1 MLKAKGG
8 WEGPGRG
15 RRVALLDAFS
25 TSQTPEGVSCICWG
39 HIFPFPARL
48 IHYGADSRWWNQW
61 SRCESSWK
69 IMSFSLTADSIVW
82 VYLGCYS
89 ACIMLYTCKYLHEHR
104 WKYKLY
110 FPKSLHI
117 FVKMQVHFCIIFFL
131 LRKQLELIN
140 DLWLLRADADW
151 KTDLDCRQACQ
162 TQVPRFSFW
171 NLCRSRPGI
180 ILLLDH
186 LRTRKLWDNYARM
199 DLVYFGGTVRVVG
212 GNTALG
218 SFFIVFYHCSHLST
232 PILGGDTTFFVAL
245 EHLAPPFET
254 QQHKHT
260 L

>member
-171 NLCRSRPGI
+171 NLRRSRPGI
-180 ILLLDH
+180 ILFLDH
-186 LRTRKLWDNYARM
+186 LRTRKLRDNYARM
-199 DLVYFGGTVRVVG
+199 DLVYFGDKERVVG
-212 GNTALG
+212 GDTALE

>member
-89 ACIMLYTCKYLHEHR
+89 ACIMLYTCKYLHEHP

-117 FVKMQVHFCIIFFL
+117 FVKMQVHFCIIFSFCVNNL
-131 LRKQLELIN
+131 SSLMISGCLGLMLTDRQIWTAGRPVKHKYQDLAFGTCAGQGLELS
-140 DLWLLRADADW
+140 
-151 KTDLDCRQACQ
+151 
-162 TQVPRFSFW
+162 FSW
-171 NLCRSRPGI
+171 TILEPENWGI
-180 ILLLDH
+180 IMPE
-186 LRTRKLWDNYARM
+186 WIWY
-199 DLVYFGGTVRVVG
+199 
-212 GNTALG
+212 
-218 SFFIVFYHCSHLST
+218 
-232 PILGGDTTFFVAL
+232 ILGIRRGWWGVIQ
-245 EHLAPPFET
+245 P
-254 QQHKHT
+254 
-260 L
+260 